1 MARMTTAR
9 AIVRS
14 LVANGVDTVFGLP
27 GVQLDHLFNALHDER
42 DRIRVIHPRHEQ
54 AAAYMALG
62 YAQAGARVG
71 TYVVVPGP
79 GILNTTA
86 ALATAWGTY
95 APVLAITGQLPAHAI
110 GQGHGLLHEIPD
122 QLAILRGLAKWA
134 DRIEHPTQAA
144 AQMRTAFHQLRSGV
158 PRPVALESPMDV
170 LGLEAD
176 IGGIGGIE
184 DIGEEP
190 GAAPIA
196 PDTGAIEEAADLL
209 ASAEH
214 PVIVAGGGA
223 LHAGEALR
231 DVAER
236 LQAPVIAHRMGRGI
250 LDDRHP
256 LSVTQPAGAKLWKHA
271 DAVLAVGTRFT
282 HYRTAWGAAGL
293 PTVRI
298 DVDPTQMHRLGR
310 PTVPI
315 LADARLALEA
325 LAGALGR
332 SVPTRP
338 SRSEEIEGVKAT
350 ARQEMVAKAG
360 AQIEILDALRTAL
373 PEDGIFVDE
382 MTQMGYVAQ
391 SAFPVHAPRTF
402 LSSGYQ
408 GTLGAGFP
416 TALGAQ
422 VACPG
427 RAVLSINGDGGFLF
441 NAQELSTAVQQ
452 GLGVVAVV
460 FEDGAYGNVK
470 RMQEDLY
477 GGRVIASELRNPDF
491 VRLAESFGAA
501 AVRVQTPDALRDAV
515 AAAWGR
521 SVPTVV
527 CMPVGRFPEPF
538 DTVLPTRAVRP
549 K

>member
-27 GVQLDHLFNALHDER
+27 GVQLDALFNALHDER
-42 DRIRVIHPRHEQ
+42 NRIRVIHPRHEQ

-62 YAQAGARVG
+62 YAQASSKIGA
-71 TYVVVPGP
+71 YVVVPGP

-86 ALATAWGTY
+86 ALATAYSTCT
-95 APVLAITGQLPAHAI
+95 PVLAITGQLPSHAI
-110 GQGHGLLHEIPD
+110 GQGYGLLHEIPD
-122 QLAILRGLAKWA
+122 QLSILRGLTKWA
-134 DRIEHPTQAA
+134 ERIEHPTQAA
-144 AQMRTAFHQLRSGV
+144 ALMHTAFHQLRAGV
-158 PRPVALESPMDV
+158 PRPVAIESPMDV

-176 IGGIGGIE
+176 IDGIE
-184 DIGEEP
+184 AAP

-196 PDTGAIEEAADLL
+196 PDAGAIEDAAKLI
-209 ASAEH
+209 ASAER

-231 DVAER
+231 EVAEKQ
-236 LQAPVIAHRMGRGI
+236 QAPVIAHRMGRGI

-256 LSVTQPAGAKLWKHA
+256 LSVTQPAGARLWKHA
-271 DAVLAVGTRFT
+271 DVVLAVGTRFK

-293 PTVRI
+293 ATVRI
-298 DVDPTQMHRLGR
+298 DIDPAQMHRLGR
-310 PTVPI
+310 PDVPI

-332 SVPTRP
+332 FVEKRA
-338 SRSEEIEGVKAT
+338 SRSGEVDRIKA
-350 ARQEMVAKAG
+350 AVHREMQAKAG
-360 AQIEILDALRTAL
+360 AQIEFLDALRAAL

-382 MTQMGYVAQ
+382 MTQIGYVAQ

-402 LSSGYQ
+402 ISSDTRARSGRASRPRS
-408 GTLGAGFP
+408 GCRSPAP
-416 TALGAQ
+416 D
-422 VACPG
+422 
-427 RAVLSINGDGGFLF
+427 RAVLSINGDGGFMF

-452 GLGVVAVV
+452 ALGVVVVV

-491 VRLAESFGAA
+491 VKLAESFGAA
-501 AVRVQTPDALRDAV
+501 GVRVDTPDALRDAV

-521 SVPTVV
+521 RIPTVV
-527 CMPVGRFPEPF
+527 SVSVGRFPDPF

-549 K
+549 R

>member
-14 LVANGVDTVFGLP
+14 LVANGVDTLFGLP
-27 GVQLDHLFNALHDER
+27 GVQLDALFNALHDER
-42 DRIRVIHPRHEQ
+42 ERIRVIHPRHEQ

-62 YAQAGARVG
+62 YAQASGKVGAC
-71 TYVVVPGP
+71 VVVPGP
-79 GILNTTA
+79 GMLNTTA
-86 ALATAWGTY
+86 ALATAYGVC
-95 APVLAITGQLPAHAI
+95 APVLTITGQLPAHAI
-110 GQGHGLLHEIPD
+110 GQGYGLLHEIPD
-122 QLAILRGLAKWA
+122 QLSILRGLTKWA
-134 DRIEHPTQAA
+134 ERIEHPTQAMA
-144 AQMRTAFHQLRSGV
+144 LMQAAFHQLRSGV
-158 PRPVALESPMDV
+158 PRPVAIESPMDV
-170 LGLEAD
+170 LGFEAD
-176 IGGIGGIE
+176 IEGIE
-184 DIGEEP
+184 AAP
-190 GAAPIA
+190 GAGPIA
-196 PDTGAIEEAADLL
+196 PDAGAVDDAAKLL
-209 ASAEH
+209 AAAEH

-223 LHAGEALR
+223 LHASEALR
-231 DVAER
+231 AVAET

-256 LSVTQPAGAKLWKHA
+256 LSVTQPAGTRLWKRA
-271 DAVLAVGTRFT
+271 DAVLAVGTRFR

-293 PTVRI
+293 PAVRI

-310 PTVPI
+310 PAVPVV
-315 LADARLALEA
+315 ADARLALEA
-325 LAGALGR
+325 LSAALGR
-332 SVPTRP
+332 CAGTRA
-338 SRSEEIEGVKAT
+338 SRSDEIEGIKA
-350 ARQEMVAKAG
+350 AAHREMVATAG
-360 AQIEILDALRTAL
+360 AQIEFLDALRAAL

-422 VACPG
+422 VACPD

-477 GGRVIASELRNPDF
+477 DGRVIASELRNPDF
-491 VRLAESFGAA
+491 VKLAESFGAA
-501 AVRVQTPDALRDAV
+501 AARADTPDALRDAV

-527 CMPVGRFPEPF
+527 SVRVGRFPDPF
-538 DTVLPTRAVRP
+538 DTVLPTRALRP
-549 K
+549 R

>member
-14 LVANGVDTVFGLP
+14 LAANGVDTVFGLP
-27 GVQLDHLFNALHDER
+27 GVQLDALFNALHDER
-42 DRIRVIHPRHEQ
+42 NRIRVIHPRHEQ

-62 YAQAGARVG
+62 YAQASSKIGA
-71 TYVVVPGP
+71 YVVVPGP

-86 ALATAWGTY
+86 ALATAYSTCT
-95 APVLAITGQLPAHAI
+95 PVLAITGQLPSHAI
-110 GQGHGLLHEIPD
+110 GQGYGLLHEIPD
-122 QLAILRGLAKWA
+122 QLSILRGLTKWA
-134 DRIEHPTQAA
+134 ERIEHPTQAA
-144 AQMRTAFHQLRSGV
+144 ALMHTAFHQLRTGV
-158 PRPVALESPMDV
+158 PRPVAIESPMDV

-176 IGGIGGIE
+176 IDGIE
-184 DIGEEP
+184 AAP

-196 PDTGAIEEAADLL
+196 PDTGAIEDAAKLI
-209 ASAEH
+209 AAAER

-231 DVAER
+231 EVAEK

-256 LSVTQPAGAKLWKHA
+256 LSVTQPAGARLWKHA
-271 DAVLAVGTRFT
+271 DVVLAVGTRFK

-293 PTVRI
+293 ATVRI
-298 DVDPTQMHRLGR
+298 DIDPAQMHRLGR
-310 PTVPI
+310 PDVPI

-325 LAGALGR
+325 LARALVR
-332 SVPTRP
+332 FDEKRA
-338 SRSEEIEGVKAT
+338 SRSGEVKGIKA
-350 ARQEMVAKAG
+350 AAHREMQAKAG
-360 AQIEILDALRTAL
+360 VQIEFLDALRAAL

-382 MTQMGYVAQ
+382 MTQIGYVSQ

-402 LSSGYQ
+402 ISSGYQ

-416 TALGAQ
+416 TALGVQ
-422 VACPG
+422 VACPD
-427 RAVLSINGDGGFLF
+427 RAVLSINGDGGFMF

-452 GLGVVAVV
+452 ALGVVVVV

-491 VRLAESFGAA
+491 VKLAESFGAA
-501 AVRVQTPDALRDAV
+501 GVRVDTPDALRDAV

-521 SVPTVV
+521 RIPTVV
-527 CMPVGRFPEPF
+527 SVSVGRFPDPF

>member
-27 GVQLDHLFNALHDER
+27 GVQLDALFNALHDER
-42 DRIRVIHPRHEQ
+42 DRIRVVHPRHEQ

-62 YAQAGARVG
+62 YAQASGKVGA
-71 TYVVVPGP
+71 YVVVPGP

-86 ALATAWGTY
+86 ALATAWSVC
-95 APVLAITGQLPAHAI
+95 APVLAMTGQLPAHAI
-110 GQGHGLLHEIPD
+110 GQGYGLLHEIPD
-122 QLAILRGLAKWA
+122 QLAILRGLTKWA
-134 DRIEHPTQAA
+134 ERIDHPTRAA
-144 AQMRTAFHQLRSGV
+144 ALMHAAFHELRSGV
-158 PRPVALESPMDV
+158 PRPVAIESPMDV

-176 IGGIGGIE
+176 IDGIE
-184 DIGEEP
+184 TAP
-190 GAAPIA
+190 GTGPIA
-196 PDTGAIEEAADLL
+196 PDAGAVEDAAKLL
-209 ASAEH
+209 ASAER
-214 PVIVAGGGA
+214 PVIVVGGGA
-223 LHAGEALR
+223 LHARDALR
-231 DVAER
+231 EVAET
-236 LQAPVIAHRMGRGI
+236 LQAPAISHRTGRGI

-256 LSVTQPAGAKLWKHA
+256 LSVTQPAGAMVWKET
-271 DAVLAVGTRFT
+271 DAVLAVGTRFR
-282 HYRTAWGAAGL
+282 HYRAAWGAAGL
-293 PTVRI
+293 ATVRI
-298 DVDPTQMHRLGR
+298 DVDPTQMHRLSR
-310 PTVPI
+310 PAVPI
-315 LADARLALEA
+315 VADARLALEA
-325 LAGALGR
+325 LAAALGR
-332 SVPTRP
+332 IAGRRG
-338 SRSEEIEGVKAT
+338 SRSDEIEAVKA
-350 ARQEMVAKAG
+350 AAHREMLAVAG
-360 AQIEILDALRTAL
+360 AQMEFLDALRAAL

-391 SAFPVHAPRTF
+391 SAFPFHAPRTF

-422 VACPG
+422 VACPD
-427 RAVLSINGDGGFLF
+427 RAVLSINGDGGFMF

-491 VRLAESFGAA
+491 VALAESFGAA
-501 AVRVQTPDALRDAV
+501 AVRVDTPDELRDAA

-521 SVPTVV
+521 RVPTVV
-527 CMPVGRFPEPF
+527 CVNVGRFPSPF
-538 DTVLPTRAVRP
+538 DVVLPTRALRP
-549 K
+549 R

>member
-9 AIVRS
+9 AMVRS

-27 GVQLDHLFNALHDER
+27 GVQLDALFNALHDER
-42 DRIRVIHPRHEQ
+42 DRIRVIHTRHEQ

-62 YAQAGARVG
+62 HAQASAKVGA
-71 TYVVVPGP
+71 YAVVPGP

-86 ALATAWGTY
+86 ALATAYGTCT
-95 APVLAITGQLPAHAI
+95 PVLAVTGQLPSRAI

-122 QLAILRGLAKWA
+122 QLSILRGLTKWA
-134 DRIEHPTQAA
+134 GRIDHPTQAS
-144 AQMRTAFHQLRSGV
+144 AQMRTVFHQLRSGV
-158 PRPVALESPMDV
+158 PRPVAIESPMDV
-170 LGLEAD
+170 LGLEAEV
-176 IGGIGGIE
+176 GGIE
-184 DIGEEP
+184 AAP
-190 GAAPIA
+190 GAEPVA
-196 PDTGAIEEAADLL
+196 PDAGAIEDAAKLM

-223 LHAGEALR
+223 LHGGEALQE
-231 DVAER
+231 VAEM

-256 LSVTQPAGAKLWKHA
+256 LSVTQPAGAKLWKRA
-271 DAVLAVGTRFT
+271 DAALAVGTRLT
-282 HYRTAWGAAGL
+282 HHRTAWGAAGL
-293 PTVRI
+293 ATVRI
-298 DVDPTQMHRLGR
+298 DADPTQMHRLGR
-310 PTVPI
+310 PAVPI
-315 LADARLALEA
+315 VADARLALEA
-325 LAGALGR
+325 LAVALGR
-332 SVPTRP
+332 FVGKRA
-338 SRSEEIEGVKAT
+338 SRFDEIEAIKA
-350 ARQEMVAKAG
+350 AAHREMLVAAG
-360 AQIEILDALRTAL
+360 AQIEFLDALRAAL
-373 PEDGIFVDE
+373 PENGIFVDE

-391 SAFPVHAPRTF
+391 SAFPVHAPRTYI
-402 LSSGYQ
+402 SSGYQ

-422 VACPG
+422 VACPD
-427 RAVLSINGDGGFLF
+427 RAVLSINGDGGFMF
-441 NAQELSTAVQQ
+441 NVQELSTAVQQ

-491 VRLAESFGAA
+491 ARLAESFGAA
-501 AVRVQTPDALRDAV
+501 AVRADTPDALRSAV

-527 CMPVGRFPEPF
+527 CVNVGRFPDPF
-538 DTVLPTRAVRP
+538 DVVLPTRALRP
-549 K
+549 R